1 MKDKNTTTKKS
12 TNDNINSYK
21 NLNNLHGSTDNN
33 YDMGNNIINE
43 ENKKIYGNNSNLY
56 SKEYVPNKTDVNN
69 SPIENRGYS
78 NTGRTTDS
86 YSTEF
91 SNSSKDYTSRTGDL
105 DNTNKYGKKESSNTN
120 ISIDSSS
127 DSFNKYVK
135 GEK

>member
-1 MKDKNTTTKKS
+1 
-12 TNDNINSYK
+12 
-21 NLNNLHGSTDNN
+21 
-33 YDMGNNIINE
+33 MGNNIINE

-78 NTGRTTDS
+78 NTGRTTGS

-91 SNSSKDYTSRTGDL
+91 SNSSKDYTRRTGDL